1 MAAAAATRPQNWAMP
16 WHPDLRTVASV
27 PEHEESLDALERQDD
42 RRDAWSAVVI
52 TAIALAVMLVASLLV
67 VVSTALG

>member
-1 MAAAAATRPQNWAMP
+1 MP